1 MNSIEQQWKKLVQY
15 FGIAPPKGCSEHEL
29 DDWARPNTPHPA
41 RRNRPELLRLLHH
54 AKLGTL
60 TSQAKTS
67 IQVPGGEVTLE
78 NIPEFNTLVS
88 LTAPSM
94 NQHHH
99 DHMLQWV
106 GSFSPRNAELLQAMA
121 MDDLA
126 DYIQS
131 VNDFLERDQD
141 LFERASVKLRLFE
154 STQDQIQNVRM
165 AVLDIET
172 DDRNL
177 RLQHLDDYTEYV
189 LGPLA
194 QSIQTYEH
202 IRSSYLDH
210 IKKQTLDVVMAST
223 GMRITPIEFPP
234 MDDIEHVLDNLPR
247 LNEAEAFEKFKSN
260 QSFKMVTDK
269 LEAWVNDIHEQFE
282 THVDV
287 DYERMASDL
296 KKGKV
301 NIQINNCFGGTMKN
315 VLYNP
320 ENEFSS

>member
-1 MNSIEQQWKKLVQY
+1 MISIEQQWKKLVQY
-15 FGIAPPKGCSEHEL
+15 FGIAPPKGCSEREL
-29 DDWARPNTPHPA
+29 NDWARPNTPHPA
-41 RRNRPELLRLLHH
+41 RRNRPELLLLLHH
-54 AKLGTL
+54 AKTGTL
-60 TSQAKTS
+60 AAQTATS
-67 IQVPGGEVTLE
+67 IQVPGGEVLLG
-78 NIPEFNTLVS
+78 NIPEFNTLLS
-88 LTAPSM
+88 LSEPSTA
-94 NQHHH
+94 QHHH

-106 GSFSPRNAELLQAMA
+106 NSFSPRNAAL
-121 MDDLA
+121 
-126 DYIQS
+126 IQS
-131 VNDFLERDQD
+131 MDIESLSDYTKSVDDFLQRDQD
-141 LFERASVKLRLFE
+141 LFERAFVKLQLFE

-172 DDRNL
+172 DDRET
-177 RLQHLDDYTEYV
+177 RLQHLDEYTEYV

-202 IRSSYLDH
+202 IREAYLDH

-234 MDDIEHVLDNLPR
+234 MDEIEEVLDNLPR

-269 LEAWVNDIHEQFE
+269 LEEWVSNIHDQFE

-320 ENEFSS
+320 ENDFSA

>member
-1 MNSIEQQWKKLVQY
+1 M
-15 FGIAPPKGCSEHEL
+15 
-29 DDWARPNTPHPA
+29 
-41 RRNRPELLRLLHH
+41 
-54 AKLGTL
+54 
-60 TSQAKTS
+60 
-67 IQVPGGEVTLE
+67 TLE